1 MISNNKISRFSM
13 VTEHGLL
20 FYLEPLIFSKRGGVY
35 IERTIQILNR
45 LLKIAKDIYAHF
57 QMFGDLL
64 IRVEYTETPE
74 KPLDLFDGNLH
85 QEYRPLDKPIV
96 IERKVSFTDLDDRR
110 ILYFFF
116 NQLLRSYGCSLTD
129 DMIHRRIEKYAN
141 LLLG

>member
-1 MISNNKISRFSM
+1 MKFCR
-13 VTEHGLL
+13 
-20 FYLEPLIFSKRGGVY
+20 
-35 IERTIQILNR
+35 QI
-45 LLKIAKDIYAHF
+45 
-57 QMFGDLL
+57 FGDLL

-129 DMIHRRIEKYAN
+129 DMIHGRIEKYAN